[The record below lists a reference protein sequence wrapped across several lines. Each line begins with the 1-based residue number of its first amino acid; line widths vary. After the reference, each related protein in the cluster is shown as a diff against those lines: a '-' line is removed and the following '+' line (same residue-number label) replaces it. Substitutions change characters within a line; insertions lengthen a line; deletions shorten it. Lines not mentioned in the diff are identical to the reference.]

1 MCGICLRSA
10 NAACRLTS
18 LNFPDKFLPHS
29 EKGADL
35 NTLRKTLFYLQKNL
49 LLTIFIFIFLISL
62 AGAFVILHIE
72 AKYNPNLKSFGQ
84 ALWWVLVSISTVG
97 YGDIVPLTAA
107 GRLLGV
113 FVIFTGVI
121 LVSMF
126 TATIS
131 SIFVARKLKEER
143 GLKQINERD
152 HIILCGWN
160 HTAEQILS
168 VIFAKPQPPL
178 VVIINQLPEDQV
190 QNIMFKFKEKPLEY
204 VRGDFAQEEILN
216 RANISK
222 ARAVLIVPDAS
233 TGYNSRSDEK
243 TILTA
248 FSVKAIQP
256 KIKVYAHILDRDN
269 EPYLKKA
276 QVEDYIVS
284 DAFSGVLMGE
294 MVTDPGVPQ
303 SIQNLMRSDNASHL
317 DRIAMPQEL
326 VGKKFTDALV
336 YFRAKN
342 LLPIAI
348 VKEQKSLSFTHVLS
362 EDYSYLDEF
371 IERKFREAGRSF
383 RKGEHV
389 DVQLNPPDETVL
401 EKESYLVVI
410 K

>member
-1 MCGICLRSA
+1 
-10 NAACRLTS
+10 
-18 LNFPDKFLPHS
+18 
-29 EKGADL
+29 L